1 MLSSFLV
8 QHTLDQVG
16 MATDLSHSQQ
26 KGQQMMS
33 FHTSIIWTWRE
44 SSLVKR
50 SQAEPSQV
58 ESSRQVKLLV
68 TSYTQ
73 TAYLRG
79 LNQSWNVSLRFID
92 LYIFCFGKKEF
103 YFVLDYWFLIIFL
116 KWLQGLFHLSYVRD
130 PTLLSDRHIIVSDV
144 STLLVMSGDRSL
156 SCWLL
161 VDLGTL
167 MVNMR

>member
-79 LNQSWNVSLRFID
+79 LNQSWNVSLRFI
-92 LYIFCFGKKEF
+92 LIYILLWQERILFCSW
-103 YFVLDYWFLIIFL
+103 LLIFNYIL
-116 KWLQGLFHLSYVRD
+116 KMIARSFSFKLRQRSDVIVRPPYYCLWCKYITCYVRWQV
-130 PTLLSDRHIIVSDV
+130 TVLLAISRF
-144 STLLVMSGDRSL
+144 GNFN
-156 SCWLL
+156 
-161 VDLGTL
+161 G
-167 MVNMR
+167 